1 MQTITLGRTG
11 LQVSRMGVGAGGPS
25 QIGVKTGRSEQESVD
40 LLRRAFDAGVN
51 LVDTS
56 EGYATEQIIGRALEG
71 RDRDQII
78 LSTKKSTRR
87 ENVTP
92 ESVMESLDA
101 SLRRLQTETIDL
113 YNLHGV
119 VPQDYRRLVDQV
131 YPTLEAARQA
141 GKIRFLGI
149 TEMFGEDR
157 QHTMLS
163 EALADDLWDVV
174 MVGFSL
180 LNQTARAVV
189 LAPAI
194 KQNVGVQV
202 MFAVRKA
209 LGSEEALKPFVQSLL
224 EKGEM
229 DPEDVDVD
237 SILDFAL
244 SSAASLPDVAY
255 RFCRDEPGVHVV
267 LSGTGNADHLQ
278 QNLESFAREPLSA
291 ATTQRLRHIFRSVVS
306 TTAQSID

>member
-1 MQTITLGRTG
+1 MQTVTLGRTG

-25 QIGVKTGRSEQESVD
+25 QIGVKTGRSEQESVN

-56 EGYATEQIIGRALEG
+56 EGYGTEQIIGRALEG

-78 LSTKKSTRR
+78 LSTKKSTRHKD
-87 ENVTP
+87 VTP

-101 SLRRLQTETIDL
+101 SLRRLQTDAIDI

-119 VPQDYRRLVDQV
+119 VPQDYRRLVEEI

-157 QHTMLS
+157 QHAMLS

-174 MVGFSL
+174 MVGFNL
-180 LNQTARAVV
+180 LNQTARAAV

-194 KQNVGVQV
+194 RQNVGVQV

-209 LGSEEALKPFVQSLL
+209 LGSEEAIVPFVQSLL
-224 EKGEM
+224 ERGEM
-229 DPEDVDVD
+229 DTEDVDVGR
-237 SILDFAL
+237 ILDFAL
-244 SSAASLPDVAY
+244 SSAASLPDLAY
-255 RFCRDEPGVHVV
+255 RFCRDEAGVHVV
-267 LSGTGNADHLQ
+267 LSGTGNAEHLER
-278 QNLESFAREPLSA
+278 NLESFEREPLPKE
-291 ATTQRLRHIFRSVVS
+291 TTQKLRHIFRSVVS
-306 TTAQSID
+306 TTGQSLD